1 MSNCQPKL
9 TLNVSHVRYCMD
21 STFETVLIITSRL
34 HAIDQ
39 LLQAKNKLLKIPQQ
53 KMVMPA
59 MAAHN
64 LPRDRHHLHQPLPD
78 RPTPLHQG
86 SQGQNAQR
94 HLMA

>member
-1 MSNCQPKL
+1 MSNCHRKL
-9 TLNVSHVRYCMD
+9 KLNVSHVHYCMD

-39 LLQAKNKLLKIPQQ
+39 LLQAKNKLLKIPQY

-64 LPRDRHHLHQPLPD
+64 LPQDRHRLHQPLPD
-78 RPTPLHQG
+78 RPTSLHQE

>member
-39 LLQAKNKLLKIPQQ
+39 LLQAKNKLLKIPQ
-53 KMVMPA
+53 
-59 MAAHN
+59 
-64 LPRDRHHLHQPLPD
+64 
-78 RPTPLHQG
+78 
-86 SQGQNAQR
+86 
-94 HLMA
+94 